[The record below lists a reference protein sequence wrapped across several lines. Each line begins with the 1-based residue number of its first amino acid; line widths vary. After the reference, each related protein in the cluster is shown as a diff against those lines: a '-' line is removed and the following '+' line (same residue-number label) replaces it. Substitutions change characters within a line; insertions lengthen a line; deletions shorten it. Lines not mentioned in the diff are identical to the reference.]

1 MATTTTTSKAFS
13 PSTPHAIYN
22 QIKTYPFSTD
32 LEFQSGLRAILSKHS
47 LTSSEIRTRT
57 LQAQCFYI
65 SRCATTPVPP
75 LPPLS
80 HHSCIPG
87 EKLCQFNLSRY
98 FFSKRILSP
107 LEERGGELLGKH
119 RKNNVIPL
127 VDVEAYVNWLRQS
140 EEEGCVPSEK
150 EKEEEVEDEEGES
163 GGKGGGGGGDDVK
176 SLSATSTT
184 TRTEEPPPPYTS
196 PPPYPQSF
204 SHLVELIT
212 TGQTIPG
219 IKEVPNTLLTGQGSK
234 AVESKR
240 SKPWE
245 VHREVEMETDLGE
258 GEMKKNDAGGAG
270 DVVR

>member
-1 MATTTTTSKAFS
+1 MLSYPNTPSPLQKSVPALSRRNAFTSPGTQPPPFPPNFPPFLHPRGK
-13 PSTPHAIYN
+13 
-22 QIKTYPFSTD
+22 IK
-32 LEFQSGLRAILSKHS
+32 LVQ
-47 LTSSEIRTRT
+47 
-57 LQAQCFYI
+57 
-65 SRCATTPVPP
+65 
-75 LPPLS
+75 
-80 HHSCIPG
+80 
-87 EKLCQFNLSRY
+87 LSRY
-98 FFSKRILSP
+98 LFSKRILSP

-127 VDVEAYVNWLRQS
+127 VDVETYVNWLRQS

-163 GGKGGGGGGDDVK
+163 GGKGGGGGGGDDVK

-184 TRTEEPPPPYTS
+184 TTTEEPPPPYTS

-219 IKEVPNTLLTGQGSK
+219 IKEVPNTLLTGQGSN

-240 SKPWE
+240 RKPWE
-245 VHREVEMETDLGE
+245 VHREVEMETEIVE